1 MGSIPELAP
10 ALVEL
15 MRQASA
21 QLLAGQFQAARDQLE
36 SIVAANPDCIEALRL
51 LAGARLALGDS
62 QGAEGLLRR
71 ALAIDPKWLPTLTTL
86 GELLLGAGR
95 GAEAVPLLERA
106 ALGPPAHARAALVLA
121 RYYNDLRRPAEALR
135 VAAPL
140 CTIGQGDAELATQHI
155 AALAGLGRLDEAVEG
170 YRRIAAAMPRNPA
183 AAHALAIA
191 LARANR
197 QDEAIRIT
205 QGLLASG
212 YSNAALHYLQGCSLK
227 AQGAS
232 EQAEAAL
239 QECLRLE
246 PRHLG
251 AHNELAQLIWL
262 RTGDLALA
270 TAAFDRALASYS
282 GDAALLAAKAAIMQG
297 AGDARG
303 ALACLAPL
311 AARPNAP
318 PALLLRAGL
327 AALEFD
333 PPAALELAE
342 RAVHGLPG
350 NAPTRSLLAAAQLG
364 VGDARAALAS
374 CEPLL
379 AESPDDQYL
388 IALQTTAW
396 RLLGDPRYAQVCDY
410 RNLVL
415 PMQLETPAGWPD
427 RTSYFTDLTA
437 SLLRLHNP
445 HGHPVLFQSLR
456 GGTETTADLSRSTDP
471 AIRALF
477 QSFAAPINRYL
488 AHIGQGADPLRRR
501 NTGGWRFN
509 GSWSV
514 RLHSSG
520 YHTIHT
526 HPRGWISSACYI
538 ELPDG
543 MCDATTPD
551 GTLIFGE
558 PGFMTTPPLGPEYVV
573 RPAIGMLVLFPSYFW
588 HGTVPF
594 VSRQPRMTV
603 AFDVVP
609 DTPVRRVE
617 H

>member
-1 MGSIPELAP
+1 MGSSP
-10 ALVEL
+10 AITPVLL
-15 MRQASA
+15 DAMRQASA
-21 QLLAGQFQAARDQLE
+21 RLQSGQFQAAHDQLE
-36 SIVAANPDCIEALRL
+36 TILVDHPSYVEALRL

-62 QGAEGLLRR
+62 QGAESLLRR

-95 GAEAVPLLERA
+95 GAEAVPVLEHA
-106 ALGPPAHARAALVLA
+106 ALGPPAYARAALVLA
-121 RYYNDLRRPAEALR
+121 RHYNDSRRPAEALR

-155 AALAGLGRLDEAVEG
+155 EALALLGRHVEAVEG
-170 YRRIAAAMPRNPA
+170 YRRIAALMPRNPA

-191 LARANR
+191 LVRANR
-197 QDEAIRIT
+197 HDEAVRIA

-227 AQGAS
+227 AQGAT

-246 PRHLG
+246 PRHIG

-262 RTGDLALA
+262 RTGELALA

-282 GDAALLAAKAAIMQG
+282 GDTALLAAKAAIMQG

-303 ALACLAPL
+303 ALACLGPR
-311 AARPNAP
+311 AARPQAP

-333 PPAALELAE
+333 PPSALELAE
-342 RAVHGLPG
+342 RAVHSLPG
-350 NAPTRSLLAAAQLG
+350 NAPARSLLAAAQLG
-364 VGDARAALAS
+364 VGEARAALAS

-396 RLLGDPRYAQVCDY
+396 RLLGDERYRLLCDY
-410 RNLVL
+410 ERWVM
-415 PMQLETPAGWPD
+415 PFHLEAPRPWPD
-427 RTSYFTDLTA
+427 LASFFADLK
-437 SLLRLHNP
+437 LRLGRLHNP
-445 HGHPVLFQSLR
+445 HGHRPLFQSLR
-456 GGTETTADLSRSTDP
+456 CGTETSQDLTRNPDP
-471 AIRALF
+471 VIQALF
-477 QSFAAPINRYL
+477 KSFAAPINRYL
-488 AHIGQGADPLRRR
+488 ERLGHGTDPLRRR
-501 NTGGWRFN
+501 NSGAWRFN

-514 RLHSSG
+514 RLHDAG
-520 YHTIHT
+520 YHTNHV
-526 HPRGWISSACYI
+526 HPRGWVSSTCYI
-538 ELPDG
+538 ELPDCMNDESTREG
-543 MCDATTPD
+543 VLA
-551 GTLIFGE
+551 FGE
-558 PGFMTTPPLGPEYVV
+558 PSFKTIPALPAEYAV
-573 RPAIGMLVLFPSYFW
+573 RPKVGMLVLFPSYVW

-594 VSRQPRMTV
+594 SSAQTRLTV
-603 AFDVVP
+603 AFDAVP
-609 DTPVRRVE
+609 QC
-617 H
+617 